1 MDSRAGFGP
10 SAPLPQP
17 RHTRRRDPG
26 FLLGLGS
33 ADPPPSPN
41 LIRGPNPRKSSLFRG
56 WNLGGN
62 KAGCHRKRSTPS
74 PTHAGRVFVE
84 TVTTTGRPGEWRDEG
99 VRASRERSN
108 ERIRYASR
116 HSGQGGVLKETINQ
130 RRWKDLSSTV
140 RQSVTRGSRQR
151 RKMENTEGREE
162 LQRAEGALGGRG
174 VVSRSGAATTGA
186 APPTHRASG
195 GELGAGRRA
204 AEDGSGRS
212 RPESSASVVTSE
224 SGHRAGDRNQ
234 RGHGWG
240 DRGRNMW
247 RWGAIRTIRE
257 KEPLRVK

>member
-84 TVTTTGRPGEWRDEG
+84 TVTTTGRPGERRDEG

-130 RRWKDLSSTV
+130 RRWRDLSSTV

-151 RKMENTEGREE
+151 RKKMENTEGREE

-186 APPTHRASG
+186 GRG
-195 GELGAGRRA
+195 GGRRRTA
-204 AEDGSGRS
+204 AGEVALRAQLAWSPVSRGTGRVTGIKGDTDGETEAEICGGGAQSERLGRKS
-212 RPESSASVVTSE
+212 R
-224 SGHRAGDRNQ
+224 
-234 RGHGWG
+234 
-240 DRGRNMW
+240 
-247 RWGAIRTIRE
+247 
-257 KEPLRVK
+257 

>member
-1 MDSRAGFGP
+1 MSP
-10 SAPLPQP
+10 EEVNPLT
-17 RHTRRRDPG
+17 HTRG
-26 FLLGLGS
+26 E
-33 ADPPPSPN
+33 
-41 LIRGPNPRKSSLFRG
+41 SLC
-56 WNLGGN
+56 GN
-62 KAGCHRKRSTPS
+62 GDYD
-74 PTHAGRVFVE
+74 
-84 TVTTTGRPGEWRDEG
+84 GRPGERRDEG

-151 RKMENTEGREE
+151 RKKMENTEGREE
-162 LQRAEGALGGRG
+162 LQRAEGGAGREGRG
-174 VVSRSGAATTGA
+174 EQKRGRDNG
-186 APPTHRASG
+186 R
-195 GELGAGRRA
+195 GAGRRA